1 MEDNSQK
8 AYNEVNKILS
18 FMEQQYIDKIPN
30 RLLEIFKSGEVKGYE
45 PEIQIDKPL
54 TEQNLQQ
61 RTFDFLAML
70 HLNYWCES
78 EEEKQELLSIY
89 AENDKREE
97 KELREKYNTDNLFK
111 EKEEKEEK
119 KEQKQQELIDVEQFD
134 KQKKLSNQEKNT
146 SLVVKREHNFITRI
160 LEKIKSFFKK

>member
-1 MEDNSQK
+1 MDDNSQK

-18 FMEQQYIDKIPN
+18 FIEQQYIDKIPN
-30 RLLEIFKSGEVKGYE
+30 RLLEILKNGEVKGYE

-97 KELREKYNTDNLFK
+97 KELREKYNPDNLFK
-111 EKEEKEEK
+111 GKEK
-119 KEQKQQELIDVEQFD
+119 KEQKLQELTDVEQSD
-134 KQKKLSNQEKNT
+134 KQNNLNNQEKNT
-146 SLVVKREHNFITRI
+146 SLVAKKEHNFITRI
-160 LEKIKSFFKK
+160 LEKIKSFLKK

>member
-1 MEDNSQK
+1 MDDNSQK

-18 FMEQQYIDKIPN
+18 FIEQQYIDKIPN
-30 RLLEIFKSGEVKGYE
+30 RLLEILKNGEVKGYE

-97 KELREKYNTDNLFK
+97 KELREKYNPDNLFK
-111 EKEEKEEK
+111 GKEK
-119 KEQKQQELIDVEQFD
+119 KEQKLQELTDVEQSD
-134 KQKKLSNQEKNT
+134 KQNNLNNQEKNT
-146 SLVVKREHNFITRI
+146 SLVAKKEHNFITRI